1 MTEAKRFKNLI
12 ILEPLY
18 SFFGI
23 YASVSGDMYL
33 YTIPANTA
41 PTSGATQNSHNWPN
55 AQSFANKAWLVLRAG
70 FTDVFVTG
78 ILIKWISVKPKPIAK
93 PANPYGAL
101 ECVAP
106 KIIIKNI
113 NVITTSVIKAAIML

>member
-23 YASVSGDMYL
+23 YASVSGDMCL

-41 PTSGATQNSHNWPN
+41 PTSGATQNSHN
-55 AQSFANKAWLVLRAG
+55 
-70 FTDVFVTG
+70 
-78 ILIKWISVKPKPIAK
+78 
-93 PANPYGAL
+93 
-101 ECVAP
+101 
-106 KIIIKNI
+106 
-113 NVITTSVIKAAIML
+113 